1 MARNQSQV
9 YDVDNRYSQTKGASD
24 NDAGKSFLR
33 QYMRQDKTAR
43 YPGVE
48 AERKQDDRFIQ
59 AVPLADSNAYGRA
72 GYKNQFKAEQAKNKE
87 YTSIKDTEKTDYRTS
102 LGELVSENIRS
113 IYKPDSKY
121 TENVREQYYSR

>member
-1 MARNQSQV
+1 MAKNRSQV
-9 YDVDNRYSQTKGASD
+9 YDVDNRYSQTEGASD
-24 NDAGKSFLR
+24 NDAGKNFLR
-33 QYMRQDKTAR
+33 QYMRRDKVAR

-59 AVPLADSNAYGRA
+59 AVPLANSNAYGLA
-72 GYKNQFKAEQAKNKE
+72 GYRNQFKAEQAKNKE
-87 YTSIKDTEKTDYRTS
+87 YTTVKDTEKTDYRTS

-113 IYKPDSKY
+113 IYRPDSTY